1 MACGIL
7 GYELIV
13 RVGPEKYETAME
25 KVNTRAFDFTG
36 KPMKGWVMVASGDHE
51 SDDRMLNWVKQGTD
65 FAASL
70 PSK

>member
-1 MACGIL
+1 MKKWHIIKDLHSGF
-7 GYELIV
+7 
-13 RVGPEKYETAME
+13 
-25 KVNTRAFDFTG
+25 VNTRAFDFTG